1 MKPFLNRFV
10 NLFVLRLPQDDI
22 CLFSLSLLH
31 SWWLW
36 YAGVPNTQT
45 WPCHHRVHLST
56 HCSVYISR
64 GWRMVQKVVW
74 WYAKCIVP
82 LKMCLCEHVLK
93 RILKKSLKCRFKT
106 NKLYLSKNS
115 LCNDSPHHTTLSLY
129 FCATWLSKFVFLS
142 KKAQRSR
149 VIYFNHKCHHSF
161 RFLIILF
168 NILLS

>member
-10 NLFVLRLPQDDI
+10 NLFVLRLSQDDI

-36 YAGVPNTQT
+36 YAGVPDTQI
-45 WPCHHRVHLST
+45 WPCHHGVHLST

-64 GWRMVQKVVW
+64 GWSMVQKWFGGMQSVLGNMFWKESSKRVKNAALKPTNLICQKIVYAMISPPQHHLFIFLRPLIFEVV
-74 WYAKCIVP
+74 
-82 LKMCLCEHVLK
+82 
-93 RILKKSLKCRFKT
+93 F
-106 NKLYLSKNS
+106 
-115 LCNDSPHHTTLSLY
+115 
-129 FCATWLSKFVFLS
+129 FLL
-142 KKAQRSR
+142 KKAQRSS

-161 RFLIILF
+161 LFLLILF